1 LNVEGSLEMIAA
13 TENRL
18 DAIRSAFPKEGLFAE
33 KDWLLSPDAFPIE
46 KKFLAELEQLGH
58 RLFVFQRACNQLYQ
72 LSIKGKQPAW
82 VARYLDAGKPKELI
96 EFSRR
101 KEIRDDLPRVIRPD
115 LILTEKD
122 YIIAEI
128 DSVPGGIGLTGWL
141 NQTYSKFDSEI
152 IGGADGMLD
161 GFRTVLPNGGDIV
174 ISQEAAT
181 YRPEMEWIAAR
192 LNQKIPDTR
201 SSRLDEK
208 RIRSAENPT
217 VAAGV
222 DRGPHRNASLA
233 GIADPGYSWRVVAA
247 ENYEPQDGRA
257 VYRFFELFDLP
268 NIPGIENTL
277 RANAEGGI
285 TITPPIKP
293 YLEEKMWF
301 ALFWMHP
308 LREFWRRELGEK
320 YFSKLQ
326 EVIPYS
332 WLLDPTPLPQH
343 AVIPRL
349 EIHDW
354 REAARFSQKD
364 RDLLLKVSGF
374 SPLGWGSRGIALGA
388 DLPHAEWEK
397 RIEHALETFES
408 SPTIMQRFR
417 KGSLFDHPYWDP
429 DSGELK
435 TMKGRVRLCPY
446 YFVEADRVKLRGA
459 LATIAPADKKFVHG
473 MSDAILVPSKV

>member
-1 LNVEGSLEMIAA
+1 MKSNVKPQTSNLAA
-13 TENRL
+13 SAKSEKL
-18 DAIRSAFPKEGLFAE
+18 QAIRSAFPKEGLFAE
-33 KDWLLSPDAFPIE
+33 KQWLLSPDPFPID

-72 LSIKGKQPAW
+72 LSVKGKQPAW
-82 VARYLDAGKPKELI
+82 IAQYLDAGKPKELI

-101 KEIRDDLPRVIRPD
+101 KEIRDELPRAIRPD
-115 LILTEKD
+115 LILTENG
-122 YIIAEI
+122 YVIAEI

-141 NQTYSKFDSEI
+141 NQTYSTFDSEI
-152 IGGADGMLD
+152 VGGTDGMLN
-161 GFRTVLPNGGDIV
+161 GFRSVLPNGGDIV
-174 ISQEAAT
+174 ISQESAT

-192 LNQKIPDTR
+192 LNQRNAVVPQ
-201 SSRLDEK
+201 SRDDSGFL
-208 RIRSAENPT
+208 RNSQ
-217 VAAGV
+217 AAGV
-222 DRGPHRNASLA
+222 NA
-233 GIADPGYSWRVVAA
+233 PGYSWRVVPA
-247 ENYEPQDGRA
+247 ENYELQEGRA

-268 NIPGIENTL
+268 NIPGIEKTL
-277 RANAEGGI
+277 RANAEGRI

-301 ALFWMHP
+301 ALFWMQP
-308 LREFWRRELGEK
+308 LREFWRRELGDK
-320 YFSKLQ
+320 YFINLQ

-354 REAARFSQKD
+354 REAAKFSQKD

-374 SPLGWGSRGIALGA
+374 SPLGWGSRGIALGS

-397 RIEHALETFES
+397 RIEHALATFES
-408 SPTIMQRFR
+408 SPTILQRFH
-417 KGSLFDHPYWDP
+417 KGRQFEHRYWDP

-446 YFVEADRVKLRGA
+446 YFVESDRVKLRGA
-459 LATIAPADKKFVHG
+459 LSTIAPADKKFLHG
-473 MSDAILVPSKV
+473 MSDAILVPSKAS

>member
-1 LNVEGSLEMIAA
+1 MYRSDQAALKSNLKPQTSNIGAIA
-13 TENRL
+13 ESRKRE
-18 DAIRSAFPKEGLFAE
+18 AIRSAFPKEGLFAE
-33 KDWLLSPDAFPIE
+33 KDWLLSSDAFSIE
-46 KKFLAELEQLGH
+46 KKFVAELEQLGH

-72 LSIKGKQPAW
+72 LSVKGKQPEW
-82 VARYLDAGKPKELI
+82 VSRYLDAGKPPELI

-115 LILTEKD
+115 LILTDEG

-128 DSVPGGIGLTGWL
+128 DSVPGGIGLTAWL
-141 NQTYSKFDSEI
+141 NQTYSAFDKEI
-152 IGGADGMLD
+152 IGGPDGMLD
-161 GFRTVLPNGGDIV
+161 GFQSVLPNGGDIV
-174 ISQEAAT
+174 ISREAAT
-181 YRPEMEWIAAR
+181 YRPEMEWIA
-192 LNQKIPDTR
+192 
-201 SSRLDEK
+201 SRLEG
-208 RIRSAENPT
+208 RAQSRLGTAQRP
-217 VAAGV
+217 
-222 DRGPHRNASLA
+222 SLQA
-233 GIADPGYSWRVVAA
+233 LEWRVVAA
-247 ENYEPQDGRA
+247 ENYEPQNGRV

-268 NIPGIENTL
+268 NIPKIDNTL
-277 RANAEGGI
+277 RANAKGRI
-285 TITPPIKP
+285 IITPPIKP

-301 ALFWMHP
+301 ALFWMQP

-320 YFSKLQ
+320 YFIKLQ

-354 REAARFSQKD
+354 REAAKLSQKD

-397 RIEHALETFES
+397 RIEHALQTFEQ
-408 SPTIMQRFR
+408 SPTIMQRFH
-417 KGSLFDHPYWDP
+417 KGRLVEHRYWDP
-429 DSGELK
+429 NSSELK

-446 YFVEADRVKLRGA
+446 YFVEGDRVRLRGA
-459 LATIAPADKKFVHG
+459 LATIAPADKKFLHG
-473 MSDAILVPSKV
+473 MRDAILVPTLLSDKT

>member
-1 LNVEGSLEMIAA
+1 ML
-13 TENRL
+13 TQFDRL
-18 DAIRSAFPKEGLFAE
+18 QTLRAAFPKEGLFAE
-33 KDWLLSPDAFPIE
+33 KAWLLSPDAFPVE
-46 KKFLAELEQLGH
+46 KKFVAELEQLGH

-115 LILTEKD
+115 LILAEKG

-141 NQTYSKFDSEI
+141 NQTYSTFDSQI
-152 IGGADGMLD
+152 IGGTDGMLE
-161 GFRTVLPNGGDIV
+161 GFRTALPNGGDIV

-192 LNQKIPDTR
+192 LNQKIPDTG
-201 SSRLDEK
+201 SSILDEE
-208 RIRSAENPT
+208 RVSSENP
-217 VAAGV
+217 
-222 DRGPHRNASLA
+222 ASSIKHPESA
-233 GIADPGYSWRVVAA
+233 PSWRVVAA

-277 RANAEGGI
+277 RANTEGQI
-285 TITPPIKP
+285 TVTPPIKP

-301 ALFWMHP
+301 ALFWMQP
-308 LREFWRRELGEK
+308 LREFWRRELGDK
-320 YFSKLQ
+320 YFIKLQ

-397 RIEHALETFES
+397 RINHSLETFES
-408 SPTIMQRFR
+408 SPTIMQRFH
-417 KGSLFDHPYWDP
+417 KGRLVEHQYRDP
-429 DSGELK
+429 DSNELK

-446 YFVEADRVKLRGA
+446 YFVESDRVKLRGA
-459 LATIAPADKKFVHG
+459 LATIVPADKKFLHG
-473 MSDAILVPSKV
+473 MSDAILVPSKAQ

>member
-1 LNVEGSLEMIAA
+1 MLTQSD
-13 TENRL
+13 RL
-18 DAIRSAFPKEGLFAE
+18 QTIRAAFPRDGLFAE
-33 KDWLLSPDAFPIE
+33 KAWLLSPDAFPIE
-46 KKFLAELEQLGH
+46 KKFVTELEQLGH

-72 LSIKGKQPAW
+72 LSIKDKQPAW
-82 VARYLDAGKPKELI
+82 LARYLDAGKPKELI

-115 LILTEKD
+115 LILTEKG

-141 NQTYSKFDSEI
+141 NQTYSTFDSQI
-152 IGGADGMLD
+152 IGGADGMRE

-192 LNQKIPDTR
+192 LNQKVLRTG
-201 SSRLDEK
+201 SSILNEERVSSENAASS
-208 RIRSAENPT
+208 IQHPASA
-217 VAAGV
+217 
-222 DRGPHRNASLA
+222 L
-233 GIADPGYSWRVVAA
+233 SWRVVAA
-247 ENYEPQDGRA
+247 ENYEPQDGCA

-268 NIPGIENTL
+268 NISGIENTL
-277 RANAEGGI
+277 RANAQGRI

-301 ALFWMHP
+301 ALFWMQP

-354 REAARFSQKD
+354 REAAKFSQRD

-388 DLPHAEWEK
+388 DLPHAEWER
-397 RIEHALETFES
+397 RISHALETFDS
-408 SPTIMQRFR
+408 SPTIMQRFH
-417 KGSLFDHPYWDP
+417 KGSLFDHRYWDP
-429 DSGELK
+429 DSNELK

-446 YFVEADRVKLRGA
+446 FFVEPDRVKLRGA
-459 LATIAPADKKFVHG
+459 LATIAPADKKFLHG
-473 MSDAILVPSKV
+473 MSDAILVPSKIQ

>member
-18 DAIRSAFPKEGLFAE
+18 DVIRAAFPKEGLFAE
-33 KDWLLSPDAFPIE
+33 KDWLISPDAFPIE

-72 LSIKGKQPAW
+72 LSVKGKQPAW

-115 LILTEKD
+115 LILTENG

-141 NQTYSKFDSEI
+141 NQTYSKFNGEI
-152 IGGADGMLD
+152 IGGADGMLE
-161 GFRTVLPNGGDIV
+161 GFRTVLPHGGDIV

-192 LNQKIPDTR
+192 LNQKM
-201 SSRLDEK
+201 
-208 RIRSAENPT
+208 SATSGNPVIT
-217 VAAGV
+217 AGA
-222 DRGPHRNASLA
+222 DRGVHPA
-233 GIADPGYSWRVVAA
+233 GINAPSYSWRVVAA
-247 ENYEPQDGRA
+247 ENYEPQDRRA
-257 VYRFFELFDLP
+257 MYRFFELFDLP

-277 RANAEGGI
+277 RANAEGRI

-301 ALFWMHP
+301 ALFWMQP

-354 REAARFSQKD
+354 REAARFSQND

-397 RIEHALETFES
+397 RINHALATFES
-408 SPTIMQRFR
+408 SPTIMQRFH
-417 KGSLFDHPYWDP
+417 KGSLFEHRYWDAA
-429 DSGELK
+429 SGELNS
-435 TMKGRVRLCPY
+435 MKGRVRLCPY
-446 YFVEADRVKLRGA
+446 FFVEPDRVKLRGA
-459 LATIAPADKKFVHG
+459 LATIVPADKKFLHG
-473 MSDAILVPSKV
+473 MREAILVPSKIQ

>member
-1 LNVEGSLEMIAA
+1 MIAA

-18 DAIRSAFPKEGLFAE
+18 EVIRAAFPREGLFAE
-33 KDWLLSPDAFPIE
+33 KAWLLSADAFPIE
-46 KKFLAELEQLGH
+46 KKIFAELEQLGH

-72 LSIKGKQPAW
+72 LSTKGKQPAW

-96 EFSRR
+96 ELSRR

-115 LILTEKD
+115 LILTEKG

-141 NQTYSKFDSEI
+141 NQTYSAFDSQI
-152 IGGADGMLD
+152 IGGADGMLE
-161 GFRTVLPNGGDIV
+161 GFRAVLPNGGDIV

-192 LNQKIPDTR
+192 LNQKM
-201 SSRLDEK
+201 LDGGGP
-208 RIRSAENPT
+208 A

-222 DRGPHRNASLA
+222 DRGPHGNASLA
-233 GIADPGYSWRVVAA
+233 DCDYSWRVVAA

-268 NIPGIENTL
+268 NIPGIEQTL
-277 RANAEGGI
+277 RANAEGRI
-285 TITPPIKP
+285 AITPPMKP

-301 ALFWMHP
+301 ALFWMQP

-397 RIEHALETFES
+397 RIKHALDTFDS
-408 SPTIMQRFR
+408 SPTIMQSFH
-417 KGSLFDHPYWDP
+417 KGSLFDHRYWDP
-429 DSGELK
+429 NSNELK

-446 YFVEADRVKLRGA
+446 FFVEPDRVKLRGA
-459 LATIAPADKKFVHG
+459 LATIAPADKKFLHG
-473 MSDAILVPSKV
+473 MSDAILVPSKIR

>member
-1 LNVEGSLEMIAA
+1 MPVEVQ
-13 TENRL
+13 NDRL
-18 DAIRSAFPKEGLFAE
+18 AAIRAAFPKEGLFAE
-33 KDWLLSPDAFPIE
+33 KEWLLSPDAFPID
-46 KKFLAELEQLGH
+46 KKFLTELEQLGH

-72 LSIKGKQPAW
+72 LSIKGKQPEW

-101 KEIRDDLPRVIRPD
+101 KEIRDDLPRIIRPD
-115 LILTEKD
+115 LILTDEG

-141 NQTYSKFDSEI
+141 NQTYSTLESEI
-152 IGGADGMLD
+152 IGGADGMLE
-161 GFRTVLPNGGDIV
+161 GFRAVLPDGGDIV

-192 LNQKIPDTR
+192 LSQTSNIEPQT
-201 SSRLDEK
+201 
-208 RIRSAENPT
+208 SA
-217 VAAGV
+217 
-222 DRGPHRNASLA
+222 
-233 GIADPGYSWRVVAA
+233 WRVVSA
-247 ENYEPQDGRA
+247 ENYESQDGRA
-257 VYRFFELFDLP
+257 LYRFFELFDLP
-268 NIPGIENTL
+268 NIPGIEKTL
-277 RANAEGGI
+277 RANAEGRI

-301 ALFWMHP
+301 ALFWFQP
-308 LREFWRRELGEK
+308 LREFWRRELGDK
-320 YFSKLQ
+320 YFIKLQ

-374 SPLGWGSRGIALGA
+374 SPLGWGSRGVALGS

-397 RIEHALETFES
+397 RIEHALATFES
-408 SPTIMQRFR
+408 SPTILQRFH
-417 KGSLFDHPYWDP
+417 KGRLFEHHYWDP
-429 DSGELK
+429 HSRELK

-446 YFVEADRVKLRGA
+446 YFIEGDRVRVRGA
-459 LATIAPADKKFVHG
+459 LATIVPADKKFLHG
-473 MSDAILVPSKV
+473 MSEAILVPSKVQ

>member
-1 LNVEGSLEMIAA
+1 MLVQSDRLE
-13 TENRL
+13 T
-18 DAIRSAFPKEGLFAE
+18 IRKALPKEGLFAE

-46 KKFLAELEQLGH
+46 EKFIAELEQLGH

-72 LSIKGKQPAW
+72 LSVKGKQPAW
-82 VARYLDAGKPKELI
+82 VTRYLDAGKPADLI

-115 LILTEKD
+115 LILTEQG

-141 NQTYSKFDSEI
+141 NQTYSAFDTEI
-152 IGGADGMLD
+152 IGGADGMRD
-161 GFRTVLPNGGDIV
+161 GFKSVLPDGGDIV

-192 LNQKIPDTR
+192 LNQTSNVKDQT
-201 SSRLDEK
+201 
-208 RIRSAENPT
+208 
-217 VAAGV
+217 
-222 DRGPHRNASLA
+222 SL
-233 GIADPGYSWRVVAA
+233 WRVVPA
-247 ENYEPQDGRA
+247 ENYEPHDGRA

-268 NIPGIENTL
+268 NIPKINKTL
-277 RANAEGGI
+277 RANAEGRI

-301 ALFWMHP
+301 ALFWMQP
-308 LREFWRRELGEK
+308 LKEYWRRELGEK
-320 YFSKLQ
+320 YFLKLQ
-326 EVIPYS
+326 QVIPYS
-332 WLLDPTPLPQH
+332 WLLDPAPLPQH

-354 REAARFSQKD
+354 REAAKFSQKD
-364 RDLLLKVSGF
+364 RELLLKVSGF

-388 DLPHAEWEK
+388 DLPHAEWER
-397 RIEHALETFES
+397 RIDHALATFES
-408 SPTIMQRFR
+408 SPTILQRFH
-417 KGSLFDHPYWDP
+417 KGRLFEHRYWDAET
-429 DSGELK
+429 GELK

-446 YFVEADRVKLRGA
+446 FFVERDRVKLRGA
-459 LATIAPADKKFVHG
+459 LATIVPADKKFLHG
-473 MSDAILVPSKV
+473 MREAILVPSRVGA